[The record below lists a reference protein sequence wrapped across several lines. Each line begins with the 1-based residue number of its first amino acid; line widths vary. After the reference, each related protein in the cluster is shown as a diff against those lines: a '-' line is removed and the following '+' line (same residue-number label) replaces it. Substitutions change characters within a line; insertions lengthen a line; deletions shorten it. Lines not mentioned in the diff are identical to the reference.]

1 MLPCDPPILILG
13 IYTREMK
20 PRPHKNLH
28 MNVHN
33 GTIHDSLNTE
43 KTTQQP
49 LAHKWINKMYFH
61 PYKEIA
67 FICKTK

>member
-1 MLPCDPPILILG
+1 
-13 IYTREMK
+13 MK

-28 MNVHN
+28 TNVHN

-43 KTTQQP
+43 RTTQQP